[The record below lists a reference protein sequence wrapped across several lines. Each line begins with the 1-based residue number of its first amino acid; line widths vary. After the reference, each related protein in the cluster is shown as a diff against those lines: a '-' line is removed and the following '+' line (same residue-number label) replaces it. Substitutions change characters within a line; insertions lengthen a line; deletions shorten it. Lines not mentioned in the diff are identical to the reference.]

1 GFPIP
6 SYLKRYEVITETY
19 NLTYIYL
26 YCLFIEVIKFLKR
39 RNEIFKT
46 TFILTCGS
54 GNNFRI
60 DVDDERYVETSD
72 LKEIYRLFGE
82 LPKDITGLCALQH
95 RKDNPQRVRLV
106 KNAAIDTLIHDTI
119 FFYGEREYSKSRCR
133 LEAESLG
140 ATITNDYL
148 IADEIVMNYNEQFNK
163 EIKEIVQHCKKNGT
177 KIYETQW
184 ISDCFDGKVK
194 VNTHEI
200 TQKWI
205 THVDE
210 MVAEFEKDENGFK
223 NKYHYT
229 PNDTKITIIQSSED
243 DDGEEYDDE
252 YNSEN
257 TEDGTYSNEQN
268 EEDSQ
273 SQKEEIFDLKG
284 SVFEGKITYT
294 ESNEEYTFQ
303 MWIEDDKNVK
313 GIITWFSLHNCQTRF
328 EGTRKENTFHII
340 EKSFLR
346 GEAFSELGEYDI
358 IAKSTNI
365 LEGSLV
371 DDVKTHIQLLRV
383 TPKKRKGE
391 MNSNDFFENCSK
403 AQCSLELQMKGE
415 VNKEEDQ
422 YQIVITRGESTIKI
436 PIERIENKVIMK
448 LEEIEKLFKEIP
460 NELEMYET
468 DQGIEA
474 VPIEEED
481 FIAKIHFDEMN

>member
-1 GFPIP
+1 MWKWYDDTNWVDYG
-6 SYLKRYEVITETY
+6 KAQ
-19 NLTYIYL
+19 ND
-26 YCLFIEVIKFLKR
+26 
-39 RNEIFKT
+39 
-46 TFILTCGS
+46 ILDKA

-148 IADEIVMNYNEQFNK
+148 IADEIVMNYSEQFNK

-243 DDGEEYDDE
+243 DGEEYDDE

-284 SVFEGKITYT
+284 SVFEGKITYS

-422 YQIVITRGESTIKI
+422 YQIIITRGESTIKI

-448 LEEIEKLFKEIP
+448 LEEIEKLFNEIP